1 MNTFMPSVYW
11 YTTIDVDFNRA
22 AGREAAHP
30 RVLPLGINAQPVPA
44 RPRPSAAWRVTCCV
58 YV

>member
-30 RVLPLGINAQPVPA
+30 RVLPLDIDPSVSPSLFPHDLDPAQHGA
-44 RPRPSAAWRVTCCV
+44 
-58 YV
+58 